1 MTQVIAD
8 QAVVENKIA
17 TVSSEIFEKT
27 DYQVMDINFA
37 EKKIGQTKILY
48 ELDKNQ
54 DLMKL

>member
-8 QAVVENKIA
+8 QAVVENKIG
-17 TVSSEIFEKT
+17 TVSPEIFEKT